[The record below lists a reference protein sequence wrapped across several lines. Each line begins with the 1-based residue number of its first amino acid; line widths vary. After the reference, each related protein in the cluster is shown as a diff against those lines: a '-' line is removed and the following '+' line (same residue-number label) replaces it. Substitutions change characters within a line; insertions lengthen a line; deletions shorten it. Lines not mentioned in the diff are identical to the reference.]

1 MAEEKSGF
9 LLYADQRSIFDKLPD
24 DIAGKLIKHIYS
36 YINDENPEA
45 ANLLMEIAFE
55 PIKLQL
61 KRDLKKWD
69 KKRVERSES
78 GKKGADARWQ
88 KMANDG
94 LAISEMANDGKRISP
109 MAKMAVTVT
118 DTVNVTAINKQKVVE
133 FLRGAAPIS
142 IPQAQIEQQADLL
155 MKQYQ
160 GKKIGNLK
168 ALCNKWM
175 HNFQET
181 PTMPTI
187 EPNYW
192 EKMRNAL

>member
-9 LLYADQRSIFDKLPD
+9 LLYADQRNIFDKLPNE
-24 DIAGKLIKHIYS
+24 IAGKLIKLIFS
-36 YINDENPEA
+36 YVNDENPVIDEI
-45 ANLLMEIAFE
+45 LLDIAFE

-61 KRDLKKWD
+61 KRDLKRWEG
-69 KKRVERSES
+69 KKGSRSEA
-78 GKKGADARWQ
+78 GKKGAEARWQ
-88 KMANDG
+88 N
-94 LAISEMANDGKRISP
+94 MANDGKRISS
-109 MAKMAVTVT
+109 MAKMAVTAT

-192 EKMRNAL
+192 EKLRNAL